1 MSYEIWY
8 NKIFKNLNASE
19 KPWNTYHMIIR
30 YELCLDLDSNRL
42 KNQLYLWTDID
53 DINSW

>member
-8 NKIFKNLNASE
+8 NKIFKNLNERE
-19 KPWNTYHMIIR
+19 KPWNAYHMIIR
-30 YELCLDLDSNRL
+30 CELCLDLDSNRR